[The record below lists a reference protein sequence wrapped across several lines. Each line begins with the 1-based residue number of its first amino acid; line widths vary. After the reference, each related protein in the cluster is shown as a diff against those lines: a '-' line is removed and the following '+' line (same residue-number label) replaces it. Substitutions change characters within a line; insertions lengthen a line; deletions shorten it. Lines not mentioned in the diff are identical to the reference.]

1 MRYAAHVPGPSKILA
16 AGLGASDEELILQQ
30 CEEEEEEELGAAAP
44 QQQAAQPRLQ
54 LTAEGMP
61 YITETEPLVE

>member
-16 AGLGASDEELILQQ
+16 AGLEASDEELILQQ
-30 CEEEEEEELGAAAP
+30 CEEEEEELGAAAP